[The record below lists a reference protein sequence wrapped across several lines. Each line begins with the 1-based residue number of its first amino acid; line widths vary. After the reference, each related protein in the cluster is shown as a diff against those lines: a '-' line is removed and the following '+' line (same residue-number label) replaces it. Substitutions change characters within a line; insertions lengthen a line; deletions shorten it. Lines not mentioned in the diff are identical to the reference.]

1 LGLSGSREILV
12 ASFSA
17 DNIYRKLKKL
27 MSSVRILASAL
38 FACALAVPAFAQEP
52 VPAETPDTV
61 ASHAPDGSTAE
72 QLPAAPASAVPQLP
86 RVTQIVDGNPF
97 KLSAGDFKNFFS
109 TDTARTLGAV
119 AIVAVAATPWDRE
132 GVNNGFNIPTTV
144 FQSGNVIGNFVF
156 QIGAGFATYG
166 TGKAFGNKKLAYV
179 GRDIVRAQLVSQVMV
194 QSLKYTV
201 RRDRPDQSNNKS
213 FPSGHSASG
222 FATATVLQRYYGW
235 KVGAPAYALGSY
247 IALARMSWNRHHA
260 SDVVM
265 GAGFGIASA
274 RTVTMSMAKTKFNV
288 GVQPQVG
295 GASLNFTKIYQ

>member
-1 LGLSGSREILV
+1 MSLV
-12 ASFSA
+12 
-17 DNIYRKLKKL
+17 RL
-27 MSSVRILASAL
+27 LASGL
-38 FACALAVPAFAQEP
+38 FVCAIAVPAFAQEP

-61 ASHAPDGSTAE
+61 AATTPDESTPE
-72 QLPAAPASAVPQLP
+72 QLPATAGNAVPQLP
-86 RVTQIVDGNPF
+86 RVTTIVDGNPF

-109 TDTARTLGAV
+109 ADTGRTLGYV
-119 AIVAVAATPWDRE
+119 AIVAIASAPWDRE
-132 GVNNGFNIPTTV
+132 GVNNGFNIPTAV

-166 TGKAFGNKKLAYV
+166 TGKAFGNKKLAYA
-179 GRDIVRAQLVSQVMV
+179 GRDIVRAQVVSQVMV

-201 RRDRPDQSNNKS
+201 RRDRPDHSNNKS
-213 FPSGHSASG
+213 FPSGHSASA

-247 IALARMSWNRHHA
+247 VALARMAWNRHHA
-260 SDVVM
+260 TDVVM

-274 RTVTMSMAKTKFNV
+274 RTVTMSMAKTKFSV

-295 GASLNFTKIYQ
+295 GASINFTKIYK